1 MNSVTGLGSGLM
13 GGPTSDFERETL
25 STAGDGSRL
34 LVTSPHWRIGENE
47 NGGYVTAIVA
57 RAMSEAGA
65 HPDPLSVTTH
75 FLRPVAGDAEAAIE
89 TELVRTGRTL
99 TTWRGRLSHGG
110 KQRVE
115 VLAAFG
121 DLSERSGTEWEP
133 AAPDI
138 AAPDDCL
145 HRSGLEQGID
155 LPILARTD
163 VRIDPTNAVAGTAD
177 QAVVNGWIRFTDGA
191 DPDPLA
197 LLVFADAFPPS
208 TFPRRGFSG
217 WVPTIELTVHVR
229 KRPAPGWIQ
238 ARFECDDLSDGRL
251 VESGT
256 LWDSTGAVV
265 ARSRQLG
272 LLLE

>member
-1 MNSVTGLGSGLM
+1 MDGAI
-13 GGPTSDFERETL
+13 SDFRRETT
-25 STAGDGSRL
+25 SVADEHGTAAL
-34 LVTSPHWRIGENE
+34 TTSPHWSIGTNA
-47 NGGYVTAIVA
+47 NGGYVAAVVA
-57 RAMSEAGA
+57 RAMAEAGP
-65 HPDPLSVTTH
+65 HPDPLTVTTH
-75 FLRPVAGDAEAAIE
+75 FLRPVAGDASAVVE

-99 TTWRGRLSHGG
+99 STWRGRLEHDG

-121 DLSERSGTEWEP
+121 DLGERSGTEWEP
-133 AAPDI
+133 AAPLVPP
-138 AAPDDCL
+138 PDDCL
-145 HRSGLEQGID
+145 HRSGLEQGVE

-163 VRIDPTNAVAGTAD
+163 VRIDPADAIAGASD
-177 QAVVNGWIRFTDGA
+177 RAVVNGWIRFTDGA
-191 DPDPLA
+191 APDPLA